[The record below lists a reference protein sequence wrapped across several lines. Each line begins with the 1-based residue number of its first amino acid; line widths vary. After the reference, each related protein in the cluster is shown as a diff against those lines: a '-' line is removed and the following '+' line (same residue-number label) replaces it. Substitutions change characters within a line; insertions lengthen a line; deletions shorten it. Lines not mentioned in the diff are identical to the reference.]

1 MTVVVGLN
9 ALHRFTSIFDKVSKT
24 MVIFE
29 GERNKVILDDQHIIW
44 TRAGV
49 EESASSA
56 YGASISHLIP
66 IAAELLIPVHQLA
79 DS

>member
-1 MTVVVGLN
+1 MPFI
-9 ALHRFTSIFDKVSKT
+9 ASHPSIFNKVSTT

-49 EESASSA
+49 ASASSA

-79 DS
+79 DT